1 MDDFN
6 KDDDY
11 LIVILIIGFI
21 ASILNL
27 DHIDYKRTKYK
38 IFSFLLSSLSSMF
51 LCWISYEIFFYLLN
65 TFKVS
70 LALSGFVSWRGT
82 EWINSI
88 IDRAINKK
96 LEKE

>member
-27 DHIDYKRTKYK
+27 DHIDYKKTKYK
-38 IFSFLLSSLSSMF
+38 IFSFLS
-51 LCWISYEIFFYLLN
+51 
-65 TFKVS
+65 
-70 LALSGFVSWRGT
+70 
-82 EWINSI
+82 
-88 IDRAINKK
+88 
-96 LEKE
+96 